1 MMKKIFSLLMM
12 LLPLMAS
19 AQNESRRV
27 SLEPRVGM
35 TVSKMSGSALTAS
48 GKWKMGCT
56 AGVEVEI
63 PLDDY
68 LSLTTGADISN
79 IGTSF
84 DKQYMNDS
92 YSSYKEK
99 LSVTYVTVPLQ
110 LKAYFKGV
118 RGLSTHL
125 GLQAGFL
132 IKARDKMTI
141 KSIRTMDLG
150 DGTSS
155 MYLWENYKEKQSE
168 NVSSKF
174 RNVVAGIP
182 MGLSYEYRNMM
193 IDATY
198 TLEVLRQA
206 VSLGTSSAWNPY
218 GEDRTARNYP
228 ICITIGYK
236 FRL

>member
-1 MMKKIFSLLMM
+1 MKKIFSFLMM
-12 LLPLMAS
+12 LLPLTAS

-35 TVSKMSGSALTAS
+35 TIAKMSGSALNLSET
-48 GKWKMGCT
+48 WKAGCT
-56 AGVEVEI
+56 GGVEVEI
-63 PLDDY
+63 PLSDY
-68 LSLTTGADISN
+68 YSLTTGADVSN
-79 IGTSF
+79 IGTGFKEQKETHAS
-84 DKQYMNDS
+84 M
-92 YSSYKEK
+92 KEK

-110 LKAYFKGV
+110 LKAYFKGL
-118 RGLSTHL
+118 RGLSAHL

-132 IKARDKMTI
+132 VNAKDKATV

-155 MYLWENYKEKQSE
+155 MYLWENYTEKKSE
-168 NVSSKF
+168 KVSDKF

-182 MGLSYEYRNMM
+182 MGLSYEYHHVM

-206 VSLGTSSAWNPY
+206 VSLDTSNSWTSFS
-218 GEDRTARNYP
+218 EDQTARNYP

>member
-1 MMKKIFSLLMM
+1 MKKIFSLLMI

-27 SLEPRVGM
+27 SLEPRAGI
-35 TVSKMSGSALTAS
+35 TISKMSGSALTAS
-48 GKWKMGCT
+48 GKWKMRCT

-63 PLDDY
+63 PLSDY
-68 LSLTTGADISN
+68 YSLTSGADISD
-79 IGTSF
+79 IGTGF
-84 DKQYMNDS
+84 KKQYMNDG
-92 YSSYKEK
+92 YSTVKEK
-99 LSVTYVTVPLQ
+99 LVVTYVTVPLQ
-110 LKAYFKGV
+110 MKAYFKGV
-118 RGLSTHL
+118 RGLSAHL

-132 IKARDKMTI
+132 VRARDKATI

-182 MGLSYEYRNMM
+182 MGLSYEYRNVM

-206 VSLGTSSAWNPY
+206 MSLRTSSDWNPY
-218 GEDRTARNYP
+218 GEPITARNYP
-228 ICITIGYK
+228 ICITVGYK

>member
-1 MMKKIFSLLMM
+1 MKKIFFLLVM

-19 AQNESRRV
+19 AQNENRRV
-27 SLEPRVGM
+27 SLEPHAGM
-35 TVSKMSGSALTAS
+35 TVSKMSGSALNMNGT
-48 GKWKMGCT
+48 WKTGYT

-63 PLDDY
+63 PLSDY
-68 LSLTTGADISN
+68 YSLTTGADISN
-79 IGTSF
+79 IGTGF
-84 DKQYMNDS
+84 KEQKQT
-92 YSSYKEK
+92 YSSAKEK

-110 LKAYFKGV
+110 LKTYFRGV
-118 RGLSTHL
+118 KGLSAHL

-132 IKARDKMTI
+132 VKARDKATV
-141 KSIRTMDLG
+141 KTIRTMDLG

-155 MYLWENYKEKQSE
+155 MYLWEKTTEKQSK
-168 NVSSKF
+168 NVSDQF

-182 MGLSYEYRNMM
+182 MGLSYEYRNVM

-206 VSLGTSSAWNPY
+206 VSLSTATAWTAYSENM
-218 GEDRTARNYP
+218 TARNYP